1 MTFTSQ
7 GQHDPAQASE
17 SPATMPGTELWT
29 DSHSHLNL
37 LLACVT
43 SQGSRFSDTCKK
55 VGGPSAPGGLFAA
68 AVLGL
73 SWPLHTELLVKSSQ
87 LLGPEGAGEKPD
99 VQMPCPSMFRCLVLH
114 RRLQSPEDQSW
125 EGCGALNP
133 CDTKITCSR
142 GGLHRQIPYA
152 LKKGGRE
159 GRRTRQ
165 ERAKAEAGVGV
176 GRRREKKCLPYRD

>member
-37 LLACVT
+37 LLTYVT
-43 SQGSRFSDTCKK
+43 SQRSRFSDRCKK

-73 SWPLHTELLVKSSQ
+73 SWPLHTELELLMKSSQ

-99 VQMPCPSMFRCLVLH
+99 VQMPCPSSEATASRRPELGGVL
-114 RRLQSPEDQSW
+114 S
-125 EGCGALNP
+125 
-133 CDTKITCSR
+133 I
-142 GGLHRQIPYA
+142 
-152 LKKGGRE
+152 
-159 GRRTRQ
+159 
-165 ERAKAEAGVGV
+165 
-176 GRRREKKCLPYRD
+176 